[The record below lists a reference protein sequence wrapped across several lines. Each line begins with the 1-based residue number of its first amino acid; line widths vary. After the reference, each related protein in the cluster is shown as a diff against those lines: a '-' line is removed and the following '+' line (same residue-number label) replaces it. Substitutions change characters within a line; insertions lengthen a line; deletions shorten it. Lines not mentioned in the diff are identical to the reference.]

1 MELVVEVLC
10 PRDDGVLD
18 RKPLC
23 RPPLTRTGSA
33 VHDRDVVQGMAHTC
47 VDCVG
52 AAVSLACN
60 LCEFVALENVL
71 VSEVVV
77 DRHGLYRCM
86 EALLV
91 RG

>member
-1 MELVVEVLC
+1 MPPYNDRDHDGALFCVWDTIHCHGPHKEFPTVELVVEVLC

-52 AAVSLACN
+52 AAV
-60 LCEFVALENVL
+60 
-71 VSEVVV
+71 
-77 DRHGLYRCM
+77 
-86 EALLV
+86 
-91 RG
+91 